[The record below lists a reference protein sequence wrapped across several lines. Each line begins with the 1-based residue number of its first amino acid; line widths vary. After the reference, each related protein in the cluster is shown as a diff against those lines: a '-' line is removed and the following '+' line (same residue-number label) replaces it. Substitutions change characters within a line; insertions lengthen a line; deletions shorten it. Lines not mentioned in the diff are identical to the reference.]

1 MGMPFPAL
9 RPVETF
15 VVEHEGAPQFCLYD
29 PAGYIEEQLILS
41 PHAFLVASCLD
52 GESDAGA
59 VQRVFAE
66 HSGGILVPE
75 EQIEKVVEYLDGC
88 GFLLSSRFDEIRDR
102 VEASFRNAP
111 VRPAT
116 LAGKSYPDDPAEL
129 RAFIDGFFT
138 SDGGP
143 GALPDSGPP
152 GAPPL
157 RALIAPHIDFTRG
170 GAAYA
175 HAYRKLYGA
184 GKPDTVFLFGVAHA
198 GAPSPFVLTRKAF
211 ETPFGTLEV
220 DQTAVDAIEAACGWK
235 PCEFE
240 IVHRKEHSL
249 EFQAV
254 MLAYLYGSRVK
265 IVPIL
270 CGMLAEEPDCA
281 EPGQVRTV
289 ARFLEGCRAYA
300 APAER
305 HVTAI
310 AGADLAH
317 VGRRFGDMFDI
328 DDEVIAEIRDRDLE
342 DLECANAVDPEGW
355 YASVMQD
362 GNERKVCGLACIYS
376 TLKTIEGSS
385 THGELLHYGYA
396 PDPAG
401 GVVSFASMQF
411 T

>member
-15 VVEHEGAPQFCLYD
+15 VVEHDGAPHFCLYD
-29 PAGYIEEQLILS
+29 PTGYIEEQLLLS

-52 GESDAGA
+52 GESDAEA
-59 VQRVFAE
+59 VQRTFAE
-66 HSGGILVPE
+66 HSGGITVPAD
-75 EQIEKVVEYLDGC
+75 QIEKVVAYLDDS
-88 GFLLSSRFDEIRDR
+88 GFLLSSRFDEIRSQ
-102 VEASFRNAP
+102 VEATFRDAP
-111 VRPAT
+111 VRPLT
-116 LAGKSYPDDPAEL
+116 LAGKSYPEGPAEL

-138 SDGGP
+138 TEGGP
-143 GALPDSGPP
+143 GALPEPGPP
-152 GAPPL
+152 KAAPL

-170 GAAYA
+170 AAAYA
-175 HAYRKLYGA
+175 HAYAKLYAA
-184 GKPDTVFLFGVAHA
+184 GKPNTVFLFGVAHA
-198 GAPSPFVLTRKAF
+198 GAPAPFVITRKAF

-220 DQTAVDAIEAACGWK
+220 DQAAVDAIETACAWE
-235 PCEFE
+235 PCAFE
-240 IVHRKEHSL
+240 IAHRKEHSL

-254 MLAYLYGSRVK
+254 MLAYLYGTGVK

-270 CGMLAEEPDCA
+270 CGSLIEELEDENPA
-281 EPGQVRTV
+281 QAGPA
-289 ARFLEGCRAYA
+289 ARFLEACRAYA
-300 APAER
+300 APPKR
-305 HVTAI
+305 RITTI

-328 DDEVIAEIRDRDLE
+328 DDEVIADVRARDLE
-342 DLECANAVDPEGW
+342 DLEHVNAVDPLAW

-376 TLKTIEGSS
+376 TLKTIEGSGAR
-385 THGELLHYGYA
+385 GELLHYGYA

-401 GVVSFASMQF
+401 GIVSFASVQF